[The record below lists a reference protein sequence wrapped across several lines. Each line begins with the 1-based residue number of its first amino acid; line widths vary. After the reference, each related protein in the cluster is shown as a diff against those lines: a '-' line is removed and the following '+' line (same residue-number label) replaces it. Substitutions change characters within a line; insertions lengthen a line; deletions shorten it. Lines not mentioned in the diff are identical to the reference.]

1 MSWWQRNRIPEE
13 YYGETMFF
21 LSADKELVIRID
33 GEEIYSFGKNNK
45 RLFGHT
51 PGSVYNFVDI
61 PEDCEEGI
69 LQMEMVSSYD
79 NYATYLS
86 SVRIADRDVAI
97 LRVLKENM
105 FNIVCCLILAFSGI
119 LLLVLSLLQRMS
131 RKNEQGM
138 LYLGIVLIW
147 ASFYYAI
154 ETKFLHI
161 FSGNQTVYSF
171 AVFLFLMYL
180 PILLILYYMQ
190 WDSFESRKSFRIVLV
205 LCFCNVILQV
215 LLQVLN
221 VEDFMDMAFLSHIL
235 IFVTIMVVLLN
246 YIGVARREGKGA
258 AWLEMAALL
267 FMGGGSVI
275 DLCRTYVITV
285 GDLGK
290 FSRYGTTIYGLIM
303 VFIHIRRLVR
313 NATEE
318 IEENEHFLEKEEQET
333 IYFAGLLHDIG
344 KIRISDKIINK
355 EGRLTEEEFSYIKL
369 HPVSGYHIL
378 KGISAWSGRKSKRG
392 EALSSTLLLR
402 I

>member
-1 MSWWQRNRIPEE
+1 MTLGQGEVYSFDTGWTVTYPDGTTEEIGTLPYHSVCKAGDVLVAENRIPEE

-138 LYLGIVLIW
+138 LYLGIVL
-147 ASFYYAI
+147 
-154 ETKFLHI
+154 
-161 FSGNQTVYSF
+161 
-171 AVFLFLMYL
+171 
-180 PILLILYYMQ
+180 
-190 WDSFESRKSFRIVLV
+190 V

-258 AWLEMAALL
+258 AWLEMTALL

-318 IEENEHFLEKEEQET
+318 IEENKRFLEKEEQET

-344 KIRISDKIINK
+344 KIRIPDKIINK
-355 EGRLTEEEFSYIKL
+355 EGRLTEEEFAYIKL

-378 KGISAWSGRKSKRG
+378 KGISAWSGRRSRRG
-392 EALSSTLLLR
+392 EAPSSTLPLQ

>member
-1 MSWWQRNRIPEE
+1 
-13 YYGETMFF
+13 
-21 LSADKELVIRID
+21 
-33 GEEIYSFGKNNK
+33 
-45 RLFGHT
+45 
-51 PGSVYNFVDI
+51 
-61 PEDCEEGI
+61 
-69 LQMEMVSSYD
+69 
-79 NYATYLS
+79 
-86 SVRIADRDVAI
+86 
-97 LRVLKENM
+97 
-105 FNIVCCLILAFSGI
+105 
-119 LLLVLSLLQRMS
+119 
-131 RKNEQGM
+131 
-138 LYLGIVLIW
+138 
-147 ASFYYAI
+147 
-154 ETKFLHI
+154 
-161 FSGNQTVYSF
+161 
-171 AVFLFLMYL
+171 MYL

-235 IFVTIMVVLLN
+235 IFVIIMVVLLN

-290 FSRYGTTIYGLIM
+290 FSRYGTTIYGLIK

-318 IEENEHFLEKEEQET
+318 IEENKRFLEKEVDRKTRQIRDTLRQTINALSNAVDAKDCYTNGHSKRVAEISKMLAERMGLEKEEQEA

-344 KIRISDKIINK
+344 KIRIPDKIINK
-355 EGRLTEEEFSYIKL
+355 EGRLTEEEFAYIKL

-378 KGISAWSGRKSKRG
+378 KGISAWDGRKSRRG
-392 EALSSTLLLR
+392 EAPSSIRRLR

>member
-1 MSWWQRNRIPEE
+1 
-13 YYGETMFF
+13 
-21 LSADKELVIRID
+21 
-33 GEEIYSFGKNNK
+33 
-45 RLFGHT
+45 
-51 PGSVYNFVDI
+51 
-61 PEDCEEGI
+61 
-69 LQMEMVSSYD
+69 
-79 NYATYLS
+79 
-86 SVRIADRDVAI
+86 
-97 LRVLKENM
+97 
-105 FNIVCCLILAFSGI
+105 
-119 LLLVLSLLQRMS
+119 
-131 RKNEQGM
+131 
-138 LYLGIVLIW
+138 
-147 ASFYYAI
+147 
-154 ETKFLHI
+154 
-161 FSGNQTVYSF
+161 
-171 AVFLFLMYL
+171 MYL

-275 DLCRTYVITV
+275 DLYRTYVITV

-290 FSRYGTTIYGLIM
+290 FSRYGTTIYGLIK

-318 IEENEHFLEKEEQET
+318 IEENERFLEKEEQEA

-344 KIRISDKIINK
+344 KIRIPDKIINK
-355 EGRLTEEEFSYIKL
+355 EGRLTEEEFAYIKL

-378 KGISAWSGRKSKRG
+378 KGISAWAGRKSSRG
-392 EALSSTLLLR
+392 EAPSSTRPLP